1 MVNIQDIFVYKLS
14 QRDLLKVNVFKEMCL
29 ELSKLSHD
37 SKMKVGSIIITDD
50 FREVCAIG
58 YNGNYKGG
66 PNERESMETGRSGFL
81 HAEENCLLHLSK
93 PFETR
98 SRLIMICT
106 HKPCPMCAKRIANS
120 DIKKVL
126 YVNDYCG
133 LGDSTNE
140 IFERA
145 RVVCVQI

>member
-1 MVNIQDIFVYKLS
+1 MPTIQDIFPYALS
-14 QRDLLKVNVFKEMCL
+14 DRDVLKINVFKKMCI
-29 ELSKLSHD
+29 ELSTLSHD
-37 SKMKVGSIIITDD
+37 PKMKVGSIIITDD

-66 PNERESMETGRSGFL
+66 PNERDSLETGMSGYL
-81 HAEENCLLHLSK
+81 HSEENCLLHLSK
-93 PFETR
+93 SFETR

-120 DIKKVL
+120 DIKRVL

-133 LGDSTNE
+133 MGNGTDE
-140 IFERA
+140 IFDRA
-145 RVVCVQI
+145 KVTCVQI

>member
-1 MVNIQDIFVYKLS
+1 MSIVQDIFPYPLS
-14 QRDLLKVNVFKEMCL
+14 ERDILKINVFKSMCI
-29 ELSKLSHD
+29 ELSSLSHD
-37 SKMKVGSIIITDD
+37 PKMKVGSIIITDD

-66 PNERESMETGRSGFL
+66 PNERDSMETGMSGYL
-81 HAEENCLLHLSK
+81 HSEENCLLHLSK
-93 PFETR
+93 PYETR

-120 DIKKVL
+120 DIKRVL

-133 LGDSTNE
+133 MGNGTDE
-140 IFERA
+140 IFSRA
-145 RVVCVQI
+145 KVMCAQI